1 MLIAMEM
8 DTGMIAKMSLDED
21 YGQEVMQVE
30 WNPVVPAMQEVVD
43 NMAARMIGRHTMPA
57 GLTEVD
63 VDAFLRKMYA
73 AQR

>member
-8 DTGMIAKMSLDED
+8 DTGMIVKRSVDED
-21 YGQEVMQVE
+21 YSQEVMQVG

-43 NMAARMIGRHTMPA
+43 KMAARMIERHTMPVVVA
-57 GLTEVD
+57 EVD
-63 VDAFLRKMYA
+63 VDAFLREMYA

>member
-8 DTGMIAKMSLDED
+8 NTGKIVERHVGED
-21 YGQEVMQVE
+21 YSQEVMQVE
-30 WNPVVPAMQEVVD
+30 WNPVVSAMQEVVD
-43 NMAARMIGRHTMPA
+43 KMAARMIQRHTMPVGMA
-57 GLTEVD
+57 EVD